1 MNSVFCDF
9 INIDYLRMITIKL
22 TFDYEDENDDED
34 DWNKP
39 APRNP

>member
-1 MNSVFCDF
+1 MNSAFYEF
-9 INIDYLRMITIKL
+9 INLRMITIKL
-22 TFDYEDENDDED
+22 TEDED